1 MTMIEHPKIGEGV
14 EVELKQ
20 GMVLS
25 MHPHAI
31 ADDARAC
38 MYMQDTWVVG
48 PQGGESLSSVP
59 LTVFDGS
66 EPRPRPAGG

>member
-1 MTMIEHPKIGEGV
+1 
-14 EVELKQ
+14 
-20 GMVLS
+20 
-25 MHPHAI
+25 
-31 ADDARAC
+31 

-59 LTVFDGS
+59 LTVFDGT